1 MPRSASTLSPAA
13 SLPTPNSW
21 VRVRPSRVAIDLSS
35 HGVQG
40 RVAAVGE
47 TVRLGD
53 RISTTDGRSVV
64 ASVDGTIVAGPD
76 GRITIDTLS
85 EFVTVAEPPHHDHL
99 DPKTVGGKLSAIKPA
114 VRGQWIDR
122 IRAAGIVADRHGCP
136 NLFEQL
142 RQSMT
147 RPIDAVVCCAL
158 DADPSLP
165 FASTLIEQFA
175 AELCVGLA
183 LVGRITGAA
192 GAIVAVDEEQRALA
206 LAPARTWA
214 AATGVRIDRIANPY
228 PQADPT
234 LLLYTLLERRL
245 RPGRLPT
252 EVGVILLDAP
262 AAIAIGA
269 LVMADRAMTDVFMA
283 ARDVM
288 SQQVRRA
295 YVPVG
300 TDVATA
306 LLAMGFG
313 VTGATLR
320 AGALL
325 RDCRIAGD
333 ASIGFGELTFHVAPQ
348 EPVVNPDPC
357 VRCGWCVEICPPR
370 IHPAGLLDAAQR
382 VKPRL
387 AEQHGLHACIECGL
401 CTYVCPSKLPLL
413 QSIRDLKRAMP
424 QAVGE

>member
-1 MPRSASTLSPAA
+1 
-13 SLPTPNSW
+13 
-21 VRVRPSRVAIDLSS
+21 VRVRPSRITIDPSP

-40 RVAAVGE
+40 QTAAIGE
-47 TVRLGD
+47 TVRIGD
-53 RISTTDGRSVV
+53 RITAGDGGSVI
-64 ASVDGTIVAGPD
+64 APVDGTIVAGAP

-85 EFVTVAEPPHHDHL
+85 EYVIVAEPPHHDYL
-99 DPKTVGGKLSAIKPA
+99 DPKTVAVKLAAIKPA
-114 VRGQWIDR
+114 DRGQWIDR
-122 IRAAGIVADRHGCP
+122 IRAAGIVVDRHGCP

-142 RQSMT
+142 RQSLT
-147 RPIDAVVCCAL
+147 RPVDAVVCGAL

-183 LVGRITGAA
+183 LMARLSGAA
-192 GAIVAVDEEQRALA
+192 GAIVAVDEDQRAIG
-206 LAPARTWA
+206 LAPARHWA
-214 AATGVRIDRIANPY
+214 AATGVRIDRVANPY

-245 RPGRLPT
+245 RPNRLPT
-252 EVGVILLDAP
+252 EVGVILLDAA

-269 LVMADRAMTDVFMA
+269 LVMADRPMTDVFIA

-306 LLAMGFG
+306 LLGMGFNATG
-313 VTGATLR
+313 VTLR

-325 RDCRIAGD
+325 RDCRVAGD
-333 ASIGFGELTFHVAPQ
+333 APIGFGELTFHVAPP
-348 EPVVNPDPC
+348 EPAVNPDPC

-382 VKPRL
+382 ANPRM
-387 AEQHGLHACIECGL
+387 AELHGLHACIECGL

-413 QSIRDLKRAMP
+413 RSIRGLKLTVADDSGP
-424 QAVGE
+424 T